1 MGRSVHQH
9 PLSEY
14 SSSLEPKYNMRLS
27 IVPLLAVIGTT
38 SALTGWTGLDWT
50 SFNTWGTYFLPAQ
63 GVVKVWAAETTTGST
78 ATTPTATSAGSTA
91 SPATTS
97 STATTTTQFWTTDK
111 DTRLLTCPAQL
122 IPHPIKHVCRCE
134 KRILSTITTTTTT
147 TTTTTAT
154 TTTTITTSDPSK
166 TSPSPTDPSK
176 TSPS

>member
-63 GVVKVWAAETTTGST
+63 GIVKVWAAETTTGST

-91 SPATTS
+91 SPTTTG

-134 KRILSTITTTTTT
+134 KRILSTPTTTTASTSTTATTTTAGPSTTTTTT
-147 TTTTTAT
+147 TTTNT
-154 TTTTITTSDPSK
+154 TTT
-166 TSPSPTDPSK
+166 
-176 TSPS
+176 